1 MTRSTRRI
9 FGLSAIALGIIAAL
23 WLAFSPHL
31 TMRGLRDAVRDHDVA
46 AINEHVDYPALR
58 ANVKARIAA
67 KTAAEIASGRQNP
80 FGAAI
85 ANALVGPMVDAM
97 VRPEMVAAMMAGES
111 VRGARTPRI
120 TGADAEIR
128 RTGLKR
134 FVLGEKGLPGGAV
147 FELQGFTWRMTD
159 VEVPEL

>member
-1 MTRSTRRI
+1 MTKSTRRI
-9 FGLSAIALGIIAAL
+9 VGLSALALGIVGAL

-31 TMRGLRDAVRDHDVA
+31 TMRGLRDAVRDRDVA
-46 AINEHVDYPALR
+46 AINEHVDYAKLR
-58 ANVKARIAA
+58 ENVKARIAA
-67 KTAAEIASGRQNP
+67 RTAKEIASGGQNP

-85 ANALVGPMVDAM
+85 ASALVGPMVDAL

-128 RTGLKR
+128 RTALGR
-134 FVLGEKGLPGGAV
+134 FVLGEKGRPGGAV

-159 VEVPEL
+159 VEVPDL